1 MSAPEIDD
9 GPEQE
14 SGQFAAFQTDTGEIV
29 IYDVTPGQD
38 TEASGAWVRIH
49 PDDCVDLTEA
59 Q

>member
-9 GPEQE
+9 GEE
-14 SGQFAAFQTDTGEIV
+14 EGEFAAFQTDTGDIV
-29 IYDVTPGQD
+29 IYDVRPGED
-38 TEASGAWVRIH
+38 TEASGAWIRIH